1 MGITRCYKTCYN
13 SLFTFITQNGQMAA
27 ILDYGYNNIAYGAY
41 AIHKNDSKY
50 RLSMALEEVC
60 ALLKITQV
68 LKV

>member
-1 MGITRCYKTCYN
+1 
-13 SLFTFITQNGQMAA
+13 MAA
-27 ILDYGYNNIAYGAY
+27 ILDYGSNNIAYGAY